1 MISKID
7 SDEFTATRLRIALN
21 EIYPEATY
29 GAIPVIDQCDAL
41 EAYLALDDG
50 ALIQAL
56 EAFAAYVIHEQPSA
70 VQGVR
75 EMQRPPRPDG
85 SRRAPI
91 LRQRNSAKHHEA

>member
-1 MISKID
+1 MTTKFD
-7 SDEFTATRLRIALN
+7 TNEFTAARLRIALN

-50 ALIQAL
+50 ALVHAL
-56 EAFAAYVIHEQPSA
+56 EAFAAYVIHQQPSA

-75 EMQRPPRPDG
+75 EMQRPLRPD
-85 SRRAPI
+85 SNRRAPI
-91 LRQRNSAKHHEA
+91 LPSKKFRRT

>member
-1 MISKID
+1 MATKID
-7 SDEFTATRLRIALN
+7 SNEFTATRLRIALN

-29 GAIPVIDQCDAL
+29 GAIPIIDQCDAL

-70 VQGVR
+70 VQAVR
-75 EMQRPPRPDG
+75 EMQRAPRPDSIHRVPNFPSKKFRKTG
-85 SRRAPI
+85 
-91 LRQRNSAKHHEA
+91 

>member
-1 MISKID
+1 MLSKFD
-7 SDEFTATRLRIALN
+7 SDEFTATRLRNALN

-29 GAIPVIDQCDAL
+29 GAMPVIDQCDAL

-50 ALIQAL
+50 ALIQAI

-91 LRQRNSAKHHEA
+91 LPSKKFRKTS